1 MKLVITVVNVDDE
14 TRVREHLIQK
24 GYGATTLSS
33 QGNFLQQENRTLIT
47 GVADDKVQE
56 VISLIRSTVHRRE
69 TPVTGRLPVRSMLLE
84 NNPQITVSGATIFV
98 VDVERFLRV

>member
-14 TRVREHLIQK
+14 EKVRSSLIKK
-24 GYGATTLSS
+24 GYGTTSLCS

-56 VISLIRSTVHRRE
+56 VISVIRGAVHRRE
-69 TPVTGRLPVRSMLLE
+69 MPVTGPLPVRSMLLE
-84 NNPQITVSGATIFV
+84 NDPQILVSGATIFV
-98 VDVERFLRV
+98 VDVEQFLRV